1 MQISKKLKDDV
12 NVCFNH
18 WAVDRKEAK
27 FEIERIKANI
37 VDAERCY
44 DDIADK
50 IKRGL
55 SNGS

>member
-12 NVCFNH
+12 NICFNH
-18 WAVDRKEAK
+18 WAVDRDEAK
-27 FEIERIKANI
+27 YEIERIKANI

-55 SNGS
+55 YAG

>member
-18 WAVDRKEAK
+18 YQVDRDEAK

-50 IKRGL
+50 IKRGFY
-55 SNGS
+55 GS

>member
-18 WAVDRKEAK
+18 WSVDREEAK
-27 FEIERIKANI
+27 FEIERIKANP

-44 DDIADK
+44 DDIANK

-55 SNGS
+55 LNGS

>member
-1 MQISKKLKDDV
+1 MISKKLKDDV

-18 WAVDRKEAK
+18 YGVDRDEAK

-37 VDAERCY
+37 VDAARCY
-44 DDIADK
+44 DDIANK

-55 SNGS
+55 YGS

>member
-1 MQISKKLKDDV
+1 MISKKLKDDV

-18 WAVDRKEAK
+18 YQVDRDEAR
-27 FEIERIKANI
+27 FEIDRIKANI

-55 SNGS
+55 LNGS

>member
-18 WAVDRKEAK
+18 WSVDREEAK
-27 FEIERIKANI
+27 FEIERIRANP

-44 DDIADK
+44 DDIANK

-55 SNGS
+55 LNGS

>member
-1 MQISKKLKDDV
+1 MQIIKKLKDDV

-18 WAVDRKEAK
+18 WDVDREEAK
-27 FEIERIKANI
+27 FEIERIKANM

-44 DDIADK
+44 DDIANK

-55 SNGS
+55 YGS

>member
-1 MQISKKLKDDV
+1 MMISKKLKDDV

-18 WAVDRKEAK
+18 WSVDREESK
-27 FEIERIKANI
+27 FEIERIKANP

-44 DDIADK
+44 DDIANK

-55 SNGS
+55 LNGS